1 MSYSRGVNN
10 GSGVLPGALSD
21 GVSGYRG
28 AHLGRNWV
36 ASLSAAYT
44 HTSGLTQVTNG
55 DSLVPTNEVFDTV
68 YGGGQVTR
76 RISTHFSG
84 YASYTAQNQSNNNAN
99 LLTTPFNVLNGT
111 SQTFGIGI
119 TFTPRSTNLG
129 QF

>member
-1 MSYSRGVNN
+1 VNN

-21 GVSGYRG
+21 GVSGTVG
-28 AHLGRNWV
+28 HTWGRNWL

-44 HTSGLTQVTNG
+44 HTAGLTQVANG
-55 DSLVPTNEVFDTV
+55 DTLITTNEVFDTV

-84 YASYTAQNQSNNNAN
+84 YVSYTAQSQSNNDAN
-99 LLTTPFNVLNGT
+99 LLATPFNVLNGT
-111 SQTFGIGI
+111 SQTFGVGI
-119 TFTPRSTNLG
+119 TFSPRSTNLG